1 MRTRLYLLHQS
12 PGTDCRE
19 EDVCMALMLA
29 YYEIISATAS
39 DAYFQHVRGAEAFLR
54 AMGAGVCR
62 DSQVHDLFCAIR
74 LHMVSLF
81 LSLS

>member
-1 MRTRLYLLHQS
+1 
-12 PGTDCRE
+12 
-19 EDVCMALMLA
+19 MALMLA